1 MHRCL
6 ALMLVLAAGQALA
19 GPRIGIIIDDL
30 GNRGALD
37 RRAVALDGPVAMA
50 VLPDTPYAHS
60 IASAAHAAGKEVLV
74 HMPMQSVDDPDP
86 PPNFLSLETT
96 RAGLQRRVEHAL
108 SSVPFAVGLN
118 NHMGS
123 LMTRHPG
130 DMNWLMQALARHPG
144 LFFVDSRTT
153 PHTVAA
159 EIARED
165 HVPAL
170 SRDVFL
176 DDVLNDQSV
185 SKSFDRLL
193 AIARRNGQALAIG
206 HPHPVTLSVLERRL
220 PELTAEGV
228 TLVPLSKLL
237 SDQPQWQ
244 PYLSQSPTAA
254 RKSKLSR

>member
-1 MHRCL
+1 MRH
-6 ALMLVLAAGQALA
+6 ALVLLTVLFACQALA

-50 VLPDTPYAHS
+50 VLPDTPYAHR
-60 IASAAHAAGKEVLV
+60 IAESAHAAGKEVLV
-74 HMPMQSVDDPDP
+74 HMPMQSINDPDP

-96 RAGLQRRVEHAL
+96 RAGLVRRVEHAL
-108 SSVPFAVGLN
+108 ASVPYAAGLN

-130 DMNWLMQALARHPG
+130 DMNWLMQELSRHPG

-153 PHTVAA
+153 PRTVAA

-165 HVPAL
+165 HVPVL

-176 DDVLNDQSV
+176 DDVLDDASV
-185 SKSFDRLL
+185 SRAFDRLL
-193 AIARRNGQALAIG
+193 AVARRNGQALAIG
-206 HPHPVTLSVLERRL
+206 HPHPVTLGVLERRL
-220 PELTAEGV
+220 PELQAAGV
-228 TLVPLSKLL
+228 TLVPLSELL
-237 SDQPQWQ
+237 SEKTQWQ

-254 RKSKLSR
+254 KKSKLSR